1 MVRGIVLF
9 RWCRLGI
16 VGDGANMIC
25 AYYKIYNVFIQLPT
39 HFDYNTSNYV
49 PPPIPYPINIII
61 DSQSA

>member
-16 VGDGANMIC
+16 VGDGAN
-25 AYYKIYNVFIQLPT
+25 NVFIKLPT